1 MFNQA
6 VRATEAGCASKDP
19 DIRADLHRAFASATH
34 LHGKHAAKSDH
45 LTGRN
50 LMTWTKY
57 DGLDP
62 ENTGAY
68 GSQGNDLSRSRTGAF
83 SGIDYF
89 GTPNLRSYQFSLNVG
104 F

>member
-1 MFNQA
+1 
-6 VRATEAGCASKDP
+6 
-19 DIRADLHRAFASATH
+19 
-34 LHGKHAAKSDH
+34 
-45 LTGRN
+45 
-50 LMTWTKY
+50 MTWTKY

-68 GSQGNDLSRSRTGAF
+68 GSQGNDLSHSRTGAF
-83 SGIDYF
+83 SGVDYF

>member
-1 MFNQA
+1 MENGSF
-6 VRATEAGCASKDP
+6 VRL
-19 DIRADLHRAFASATH
+19 RDLSLIYDLSRFVVNS
-34 LHGKHAAKSDH
+34 HAIKRLSVTA
-45 LTGRN
+45 TGRN

-68 GSQGNDLSRSRTGAF
+68 GSQGNDLSHSRTGAF